1 MRHAMQIGS
10 AMQSATLGL
19 ALNRTRLDGHAH
31 QIANLNSEGYEN
43 VDLAT
48 EIVGT
53 LVSSHAYTANA
64 TVLRT
69 AAETQKSLFDALA

>member
-1 MRHAMQIGS
+1 MQIGS

-19 ALNRTRLDGHAH
+19 AMNRTALDGHAH
-31 QIANLNSEGYEN
+31 AIANVNSEGFEN

-53 LVSSHAYTANA
+53 LVSSHGYTANA
-64 TVLRT
+64 MLLRT
-69 AAETQKSLFDALA
+69 AAETERSLFDALA